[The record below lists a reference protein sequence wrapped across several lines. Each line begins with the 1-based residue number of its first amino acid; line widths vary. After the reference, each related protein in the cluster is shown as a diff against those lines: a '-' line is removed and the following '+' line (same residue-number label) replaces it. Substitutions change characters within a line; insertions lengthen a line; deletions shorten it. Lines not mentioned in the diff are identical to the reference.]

1 MVEYTFLC
9 NFFLQ
14 HIKRKKTPI
23 NKKEAR
29 MPKKNGQTIF
39 RFIHSKSKCRS
50 WLVYH
55 SPDQVQFHQ
64 TAGKRKCKKRQESL
78 GKVLQRA
85 ILIVFGKKGAAF
97 PVKDCT
103 RFVCTAILHGT
114 TNIRAKAN
122 FRLKGFEK
130 L

>member
-1 MVEYTFLC
+1 MNADHDGCTT
-9 NFFLQ
+9 NSS
-14 HIKRKKTPI
+14 PI
-23 NKKEAR
+23 PPNSREK
-29 MPKKNGQTIF
+29 
-39 RFIHSKSKCRS
+39 
-50 WLVYH
+50 
-55 SPDQVQFHQ
+55 
-64 TAGKRKCKKRQESL
+64 KCKRREKSL

-85 ILIVFGKKGAAF
+85 ILIVFEKKGAAF
-97 PVKDCT
+97 PVRDCP

>member
-1 MVEYTFLC
+1 M
-9 NFFLQ
+9 
-14 HIKRKKTPI
+14 PI
-23 NKKEAR
+23 MTGAPQIR
-29 MPKKNGQTIF
+29 
-39 RFIHSKSKCRS
+39 
-50 WLVYH
+50 
-55 SPDQVQFHQ
+55 VQFHQ
-64 TAGKRKCKKRQESL
+64 TAGKRNAR
-78 GKVLQRA
+78 KVWAKFSKERFLLFSRT
-85 ILIVFGKKGAAF
+85 KGAAF